1 MSATVKKWFNRGGL
15 IAIGVGVILTIVGG
29 GDPSAALSTGATIAA
44 IAGTVAIL
52 IREIFN

>member
-15 IAIGVGVILTIVGG
+15 IAIGIGVILTIVGG
-29 GDPSAALSTGATIAA
+29 GDPSAALATGATIAA

-52 IREIFN
+52 IREILN